1 MSDISELIE
10 NKTDSDDVA
19 LQLNQLTLEE
29 LEKQSILATM
39 KCLNIVKIMLQ
50 KAKLVKF
57 YLCFDWKS
65 HLDNSPLQGLVTQMI
80 LPAIESEITI
90 IQEYGLDCLGLI
102 CALHKELAVEYMAV
116 FLGFVKLAEGS
127 VRSRKSCES
136 NRTLYQV
143 M

>member
-1 MSDISELIE
+1 VSDISELIE

-19 LQLNQLTLEE
+19 LQLNQLTLDELTPEE

-50 KAKLVKF
+50 KAKL
-57 YLCFDWKS
+57 S

-90 IQEYGLDCLGLI
+90 IQEYGLDFLGLI
-102 CALHKELAVEYMAV
+102 
-116 FLGFVKLAEGS
+116 
-127 VRSRKSCES
+127 
-136 NRTLYQV
+136 
-143 M
+143 